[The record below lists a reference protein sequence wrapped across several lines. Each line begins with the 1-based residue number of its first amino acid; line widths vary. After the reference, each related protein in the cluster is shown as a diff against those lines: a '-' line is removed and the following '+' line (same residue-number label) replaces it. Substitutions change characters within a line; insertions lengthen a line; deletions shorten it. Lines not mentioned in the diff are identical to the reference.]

1 MRSVCPSWWTGN
13 TTNDGNGIFLTR
25 LPAKIPHLRCFTR
38 DGFVDYDHDGDLDI
52 FIAGP
57 SLLLLRNNGDRTFTD
72 YTAQAKLTEK
82 ITAHSV
88 VPTDFD
94 NRRDIDLLVASSEKV
109 SLWRNMRDGTFR
121 DVAAEVGLGEVK
133 GSSSVAAGD
142 VNKDGFTDF
151 YFGGAGFALS
161 RGNARF
167 QFVRAPASE
176 TTAQFLDYD
185 NDGLLDLVT
194 SSTTQIRISRNTGN
208 AFAQVATIPSG
219 PSPFLHQVILITTA
233 TRIWLLGSRAADC
246 ESRAMTV
253 ATQTDRCVYLWPVKS
268 VIALWW
274 ERRSRCAPGVW
285 LRSLKPTRRFR
296 RLRLPT
302 LFSVSENEPLW
313 MRCAGVVAGGI
324 VQAETE
330 FGSGAASKLRHRCVA
345 HRADR
350 KPSSCPYLY
359 VWNGE
364 RFEFLTDFLVAGR
377 WAISMRPAVTT
388 HPTRTNTCASTAI
401 Y

>member
-1 MRSVCPSWWTGN
+1 MARARSPA
-13 TTNDGNGIFLTR
+13 TTTTTAVRICLSFVVEPELFTTTMATEVFLTR
-25 LPAKIPHLRCFTR
+25 LPRRRSRTSRRFTR
-38 DGFVDYDHDGDLDI
+38 DGFCRLRSRWGSRHLYRWS
-52 FIAGP
+52 IAF
-57 SLLLLRNNGDRTFTD
+57 LLRNNGDRTFTD

-253 ATQTDRCVYLWPVKS
+253 ATQTDRCEYLWPARS
-268 VIALWW
+268 VIALVW

-285 LRSLKPTRRFR
+285 LRSLKPMRRFR

-302 LFSVSENEPLW
+302 LFSVSENEPLS
-313 MRCAGVVAGGI
+313 MRCACCGR
-324 VQAETE
+324 Q
-330 FGSGAASKLRHRCVA
+330 GSCR
-345 HRADR
+345 R
-350 KPSSCPYLY
+350 KPNSEAARHQKPPSLCRSPSSIANRRRVLICTF
-359 VWNGE
+359 G
-364 RFEFLTDFLVAGR
+364 T
-377 WAISMRPAVTT
+377 
-388 HPTRTNTCASTAI
+388 ASASSS
-401 Y
+401 